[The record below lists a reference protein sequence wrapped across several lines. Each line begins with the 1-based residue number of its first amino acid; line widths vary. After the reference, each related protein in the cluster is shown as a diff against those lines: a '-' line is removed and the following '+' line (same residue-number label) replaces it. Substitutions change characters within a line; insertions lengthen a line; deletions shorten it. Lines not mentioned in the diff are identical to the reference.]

1 VILHSWVYHMCEI
14 FDPGTHMRC
23 IRFSTENRVWQ
34 NETLENST
42 SNACINTSAVMVAKA
57 VGNRAKNLSP
67 WNVRFQS
74 SRINSWITFG
84 LESSSSWEGNIHE
97 ETMMHFIYFADLLI
111 IRENNSR
118 IRLLFANLLSVSG
131 WLETGT
137 VQRIRNPRSSG
148 IWWSLSSGTTVRG
161 GFYE

>member
-1 VILHSWVYHMCEI
+1 MSLSYVWNFWSWHTYEMHSVFYGKSGVTKW
-14 FDPGTHMRC
+14 DPGELHVERLHQHLGSHGRQGC
-23 IRFSTENRVWQ
+23 WES
-34 NETLENST
+34 
-42 SNACINTSAVMVAKA
+42 
-57 VGNRAKNLSP
+57 GKNLSP

-84 LESSSSWEGNIHE
+84 LESSASWEGNIHE
-97 ETMMHFIYFADLLI
+97 ETLMHFIYFADLLI